1 MPRVKRCPKHS
12 RRKPRKTGRC
22 VHYNPPYQKKYER
35 CKNGTRDDGSGRPF
49 PENCVN
55 YTQSNRSKRWT
66 RCKKGT
72 RKNKTTGKCEPYRKS
87 RDVSYNSRTASELN
101 DDDKDVLIQKLNKE
115 REKLKAMIKKPNK
128 SMSEPIPEVSLKKSK
143 KSIKRIPSKERIVTL
158 SSTKSKSKS
167 KTKSSTS
174 MKLLEDKKSSL
185 NSKEKKIVKKVT
197 KKWKSYKRPKKSSS
211 IKKSK
216 KSISEPKPES
226 KKPSKSSSDELELI
240 NSNEEEKFRKFRAH
254 KIDKA
259 IKKFP
264 GKSPEY
270 IEKQL
275 KYLYKHNKYG
285 DF

>member
-12 RRKPRKTGRC
+12 RRKPRKTGSC

-55 YTQSNRSKRWT
+55 YTPSNRSKRWT
-66 RCKKGT
+66 RCKKGS
-72 RKNKTTGKCEPYRKS
+72 RKNKTTGKCEPYRKTS
-87 RDVSYNSRTASELN
+87 DVSYNSRTASELN

-128 SMSEPIPEVSLKKSK
+128 SMSEPSPEVSLKKSK
-143 KSIKRIPSKERIVTL
+143 KSIKRIPTKERIVSL
-158 SSTKSKSKS
+158 SSSKSKTKSKSKS
-167 KTKSSTS
+167 SS

-211 IKKSK
+211 NKKSK
-216 KSISEPKPES
+216 KSLSEPKPES
-226 KKPSKSSSDELELI
+226 KKTSKSSSSDELELV
-240 NSNEEEKFRKFRAH
+240 NSNEAEKFRKFRGH
-254 KIDKA
+254 QIDKA

-270 IEKQL
+270 IDKQL
-275 KYLYKHNKYG
+275 KYLYKNHKYG
-285 DF
+285 NL